1 MQLQTILNRV
11 TNYKPFVFGRV
22 TWGTEDDSL
31 TLRVEMKSRKNGRPI
46 CSGCG
51 KRRPGY
57 DRLPRRTWHFVPL
70 WQIAVTLVY
79 APRRV
84 NCLDCGVVVE
94 RVPWGHG
101 KYQQTHEYRLFLARW
116 ARRLSWQE
124 VAVIFHTSWDSVY
137 QAVKQV
143 VFWGLLHRDESG
155 VEAIGIDEI
164 QYQRGHKYLT
174 LVYQIDEHC
183 RRLLWIGQG
192 RTEQTLQKF
201 FDLFGTT
208 ISPTLK
214 YVCSDMWQG
223 YVKVIRQRAGD
234 AVHILDRY
242 HIMARMNKAIDE
254 VRAGEARRM
263 KQDGHDP
270 ILKHSRWCLLKN
282 PANLTGNQVA
292 KLNELLK
299 YNLAAV
305 RAYLLR
311 EDFQR
316 FWQYRSASWAGK
328 FLDEWITRT
337 MRTRLEPMKREAKTL
352 RNHRQLLLNWFHAK
366 GQISAGIVEGFNN
379 KAKLTMRKS
388 YGFRTDDGIEIALY
402 HSLGAL
408 PEPQLTHEFC

>member
-22 TWGTEDDSL
+22 SWGGDDDQL
-31 TLRVEMKSRKNGRPI
+31 TLHVEMEARKNGRAI

-57 DRLPRRTWHFVPL
+57 DHLPQRAWCFVPL
-70 WQIAVTLVY
+70 WQIAVILVY

-84 NCLDCGVVVE
+84 DCPKCGVIIE
-94 RVPWGHG
+94 RVPWGDG
-101 KYQQTHEYRLFLARW
+101 KSQQTHEYRLFLARW

-124 VAVIFHTSWDSVY
+124 VANVFHTSWDSVY
-137 QAVKQV
+137 RAVKDV

-183 RRLLWIGQG
+183 RRLLWIGHE
-192 RTEQTLQKF
+192 RKEETLQKF
-201 FDLFGTT
+201 FDLYGTGML
-208 ISPTLK
+208 PTLK
-214 YVCSDMWQG
+214 YVCSDMWKG
-223 YVKVIRQRAGD
+223 YVKVIRERAGD

-242 HIMARMNKAIDE
+242 HIMARLNKAIDE

-263 KQDGHDP
+263 KEDGHEP
-270 ILKHSRWCLLKN
+270 ILKHSRWCLLKS
-282 PANLTGNQVA
+282 PTNLTVNQVL
-292 KLNELLK
+292 KLKDLLK
-299 YNLAAV
+299 YNFAAI

-316 FWQYRSASWAGK
+316 FWQYQSSTWAGK
-328 FLDEWITRT
+328 FLDQWIART
-337 MRTRLEPMKREAKTL
+337 MRSRLEPMKREAKTL
-352 RNHRQLLLNWFHAK
+352 RRHRQLLLNWFHAK

-402 HSLGAL
+402 HSLAEL
-408 PEPQLTHEFC
+408 PEPEFTHEFC